1 MSYESLD
8 WSFRGKYMFDKHG
21 VSAFLAAEA
30 TADPDRVL
38 LEPDYNSASGESVRI
53 IGYSP
58 SSGEVLSII
67 AMSLNGREIGINGW
81 LANEKDRRIYGER
94 SGNE

>member
-1 MSYESLD
+1 
-8 WSFRGKYMFDKHG
+8 MFDVHG

-38 LEPDYNSASGESVRI
+38 LEPDYNSLSGQSVRI

-67 AMSLNGREIGINGW
+67 AMSLNGREIGVNGW
-81 LANEKDRRIYGER
+81 VANQKDRRIYRER
-94 SGNE
+94 GRNG